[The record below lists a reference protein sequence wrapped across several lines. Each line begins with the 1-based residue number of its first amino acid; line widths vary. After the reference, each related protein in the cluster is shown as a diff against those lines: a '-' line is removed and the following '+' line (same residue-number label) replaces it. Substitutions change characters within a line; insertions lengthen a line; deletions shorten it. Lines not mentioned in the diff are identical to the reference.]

1 MSDPSFAARLRSL
14 ADEAPDAPA
23 VTFTGSG
30 ECLTIAELVAGA
42 HRLGRSLQSLGATQ
56 GSFVTIAEPNG
67 VEFFLGVAA
76 CWMIGAT
83 PQPVSPRLPESEL
96 RAIIELADPAVVL
109 GPPPGIDLGDR
120 PTLPR
125 GSRGDG
131 FDDAPLPDAI
141 APSWKAP
148 TSGGST
154 GRPKLIVS
162 GDPSVYT
169 ASTAGMGELLGCR
182 AGSVLVMPGPMYH
195 NGPLVWALSALL
207 NGGHVVVLPRF
218 DAEATLAAVE
228 EHRGTV
234 LYLVPTMMQ
243 RIWRLDPDDRL
254 AHDLSSIEK
263 AWHLAAP
270 CPPWLKRE
278 WIDWLGGERI
288 WELYGGTEGQ
298 CFTVLDGNEWIDH
311 PGSVGRA
318 ASGELAIFDEDGTP
332 LGPDEIGEV
341 WMRSTGRDRP
351 SYRYIGAEAE
361 VRDGGWECL
370 GDIGKLDADGFLHL
384 TDRRSDMILVGGAN
398 IYPAEVEAALD
409 RHPAVR
415 SSAVIGLPDDELG
428 NRVHAIVDAPG
439 GVDADELLRFVADE
453 LVRYKMPRSVEFV
466 DAPVRDDAGKV
477 RRSQLRAERLD
488 G

>member
-1 MSDPSFAARLRSL
+1 
-14 ADEAPDAPA
+14 
-23 VTFTGSG
+23 
-30 ECLTIAELVAGA
+30 
-42 HRLGRSLQSLGATQ
+42 
-56 GSFVTIAEPNG
+56 
-67 VEFFLGVAA
+67 
-76 CWMIGAT
+76 MIGAT

-125 GSRGDG
+125 GRRGDG